1 MTEQPKEPLYSEDT
15 VDKLENIFDTLCTLK
30 QSMSSL
36 QTQIKFLEKGIVK
49 ELKVVQKQKRKKIVR
64 APSGFAKPSLISN
77 ELSSF
82 MGLGENTMIARTE
95 VTKFIINYIKE
106 NELQKKED
114 RRYIIP
120 DSKLKKLLYITEDS
134 PELSYFNIQKFMNHH
149 FIKKDK
155 NIVL

>member
-1 MTEQPKEPLYSEDT
+1 MEEEPKDPLYSEDT

-36 QTQIKFLEKGIVK
+36 QTQIKFLEKGIVR

-82 MGLGENTMIARTE
+82 MGLGENTMIARTD

-106 NELQKKED
+106 NDLQKKED
-114 RRYIIP
+114 RRYIIA

-155 NIVL
+155 NIIL

>member
-1 MTEQPKEPLYSEDT
+1 MEEEPKDPLYSEDT

-36 QTQIKFLEKGIVK
+36 QTQIKFLEKGIVR

-64 APSGFAKPSLISN
+64 SPSGFAKPSLISN

-82 MGLGENTMIARTE
+82 MGLGENTMIARTD

-106 NELQKKED
+106 NDLQKKED
-114 RRYIIP
+114 RRYIIA

-155 NIVL
+155 NIIL

>member
-1 MTEQPKEPLYSEDT
+1 MTEEPKDPLYSEDT

-30 QSMSSL
+30 QSMTSL
-36 QTQIKFLEKGIVK
+36 QTQIKFLEKGIVR

-82 MGLGENTMIARTE
+82 MGLGENTMIARTD

-106 NELQKKED
+106 NDLQKKED
-114 RRYIIP
+114 RRYIIA

-155 NIVL
+155 NIIL